1 MCFSSPSRPPQPV
14 AQAPAVDSVAVEAA
28 MAKERALALR
38 RKGRQATII
47 AGVLSADSGA
57 PKTLLGS

>member
-1 MCFSSPSRPPQPV
+1 MCFGGGGSSPQPV
-14 AQAPAVDSVAVEAA
+14 AQAPAVDSAAVEAA

-38 RKGRQATII
+38 RKGRQSTIL